1 MRRRISGVKDIVEVQ
16 LFTNLLN
23 PFFYT
28 LSGQLWLTVFINGRA
43 NEVIVICQ
51 TFGSFEM
58 VTRRWPVTD
67 DRRTAWLNDVA
78 NSAQRI
84 TEILSIVF
92 LIATAKQGNQLAV
105 EVYFFQRRE
114 EIVPVTLCFTVVPVG
129 MPSSRMS

>member
-1 MRRRISGVKDIVEVQ
+1 
-16 LFTNLLN
+16 
-23 PFFYT
+23 
-28 LSGQLWLTVFINGRA
+28 
-43 NEVIVICQ
+43 
-51 TFGSFEM
+51 M